1 MADGGLG
8 WLNSGFRLD
17 GTFLISDPFF
27 FGGPILG
34 YFPVTKGRPP
44 SSGSR
49 LYLVGGCDM
58 SVPVMT
64 KCLQMIY
71 AGWTEVKK
79 MAACRFSTAL
89 EGGFSLLFWQ

>member
-34 YFPVTKGRPP
+34 YFPVTKGPLAAVLGCIL
-44 SSGSR
+44 SGA
-49 LYLVGGCDM
+49 V
-58 SVPVMT
+58 
-64 KCLQMIY
+64 I
-71 AGWTEVKK
+71 
-79 MAACRFSTAL
+79 
-89 EGGFSLLFWQ
+89 